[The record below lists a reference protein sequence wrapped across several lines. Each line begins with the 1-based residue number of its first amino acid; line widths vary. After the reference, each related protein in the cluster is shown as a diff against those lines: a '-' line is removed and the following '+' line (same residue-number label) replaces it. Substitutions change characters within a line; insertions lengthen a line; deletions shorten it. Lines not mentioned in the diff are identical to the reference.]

1 METRK
6 ELIIGI
12 KEYLDEHMPEIEYG
26 GIKKKYPV
34 LQRIFGDK
42 FTSWIL
48 LVRPMTLLAPLLAG
62 LFGVLAAV
70 NFEAITTEH
79 IKTAIYAGIT
89 LAAAQATGQV
99 INQYADSELDRAA
112 KPYRAIPRGAVSK
125 DEAMGLAWVLA
136 IFAIGRAFLT
146 GMAFGLI
153 VLALIFFSVFY
164 SLSPFSPRRI
174 NPFLNITWVSFSRGF
189 LPIFA
194 VLSIYG
200 SMSSAWVYAIFAFL
214 WCLAYQGSKDIG
226 DAEPDKMF
234 GIKTMVNTYGVKG
247 FTKYAAAVSMLMY
260 IYAFTYVPVMLLLV
274 SLTILFFEGLEKEN
288 KRFENT
294 RSWLVYY
301 AGLGL
306 IYILMFIKESLAWV

>member
-1 METRK
+1 MDR
-6 ELIIGI
+6 IIGI
-12 KEYLDEHMPEIEYG
+12 KEYLGEYMPEIEYK

-42 FTSWIL
+42 FTSWVL

-70 NFEAITTEH
+70 NFDAITAEH

-89 LAAAQATGQV
+89 LAAAQAVGQV
-99 INQYADSELDRAA
+99 VNQAADSELDVLA
-112 KPYRAIPRGAVSK
+112 KPYRAIPRGAISK
-125 DEAMGLAWVLA
+125 DEAMGIAWLLAL
-136 IFAIGRAFLT
+136 FSIGRAFIT
-146 GMAFGLI
+146 GAVFGLI

-174 NPFLNITWVSFSRGF
+174 HPFLNIIWVSFSRGF
-189 LPIFA
+189 LPVFA

-200 SMSSAWVYAIFAFL
+200 SLGNAWVYAVFAFL

-226 DAEPDKMF
+226 DVEADKQF
-234 GIKTMVNTYGVKG
+234 GIKTLVNTYGVRG
-247 FTKYAAAVSMLMY
+247 FTRYAAAVSMLMY
-260 IYAFTYVPVMLLLV
+260 IYAFAYVPVMLFLAPV
-274 SLTILFFEGLEKEN
+274 TILFFEGLEKEN
-288 KRFENT
+288 TRFENT
-294 RSWLVYY
+294 QSWLVFY

-306 IYILMFIKESLAWV
+306 IYIIMFIKESMVWI